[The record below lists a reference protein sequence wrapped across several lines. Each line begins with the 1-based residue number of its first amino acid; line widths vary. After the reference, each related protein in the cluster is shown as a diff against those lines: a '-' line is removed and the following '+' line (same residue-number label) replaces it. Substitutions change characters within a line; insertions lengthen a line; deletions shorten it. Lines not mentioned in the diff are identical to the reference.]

1 VKVPLGLWDGS
12 TENATVVTA
21 LLSDLVER
29 GLDPEQG
36 MLFVIDGSKAP
47 RKAIR
52 DVFGE
57 RAAVQRCIRHKER
70 NVLEHLPERDRP
82 GVKRR
87 LRQAWALDD
96 HGRALERLKAVG
108 AELERSHPGAAASL
122 REGRSCSPGSASPA
136 R

>member
-57 RAAVQRCIRHKER
+57 RAAVQRCIR
-70 NVLEHLPERDRP
+70 
-82 GVKRR
+82 
-87 LRQAWALDD
+87 
-96 HGRALERLKAVG
+96 
-108 AELERSHPGAAASL
+108 
-122 REGRSCSPGSASPA
+122 
-136 R
+136 